1 MKKHKQL
8 ISIITPVYNEEMA
21 INPYYKKLTEVL
33 EILKDNYEFEIVF
46 TDNNSEDNTFSILQ
60 ELANKDERINVYRFS
75 KNYGYQ
81 KSIWTGYT
89 KCSGDAAIELDVDL
103 QDSPDLI
110 IKMLELREKG
120 YKIVYGVRKERK
132 EGFLMNS
139 LRKIFY
145 RLVRVMS
152 SYEIPNDAGDFML
165 IDRSIIDNLKES
177 KLSTPYLRGT
187 IFSYGFSR
195 VGFDY
200 KRDARENGVSKF
212 PSIKLFGL
220 ASDAIINT
228 TIFPLRIATFFGAIT
243 AVISIIIA
251 LVFIFEK
258 LFLGNNLPSGATAV
272 LVILLFS
279 ISLNAILIGIVGEYV
294 GRIYTQL
301 TSSNITP
308 IIEEKITRNDKI

>member
-1 MKKHKQL
+1 MKTRL
-8 ISIITPVYNEEMA
+8 SI
-21 INPYYKKLTEVL
+21 VL
-33 EILKDNYEFEIVF
+33 ENLKDNYKFEIVF
-46 TDNNSEDNTFSILQ
+46 TDNNSEDNTYFMLE
-60 ELANKDERINVYRFS
+60 ELAKKDKRISVYKFS

-81 KSIWTGYT
+81 KSIWMGYAN
-89 KCSGDAAIELDVDL
+89 CSGDAAIELDADL
-103 QDSPDLI
+103 QDPPELI
-110 IKMLELREKG
+110 EEMLKLREKG

-132 EGFLMNS
+132 ESYLMKS

-145 RLVRVMS
+145 RTVRLMS

-165 IDRSIIDNLKES
+165 IDRAVINNLKES
-177 KLSTPYLRGT
+177 KLSSPYLRGT

-195 VGFDY
+195 IGIDY
-200 KRDARENGVSKF
+200 KRNAREYGKSKF
-212 PSIKLFGL
+212 PSIKLLSL

-228 TIFPLRIATFFGAIT
+228 TIFPLRIATFFGLIT
-243 AVISIIIA
+243 ALVSIIIA

-258 LFLGNNLPSGATAV
+258 IFLGNNLPGGTTAI

-279 ISLNAILIGIVGEYV
+279 VSLNALLIGIVGEYV

-308 IIEEKITRNDKI
+308 IVEKKITNKKANFNKNE